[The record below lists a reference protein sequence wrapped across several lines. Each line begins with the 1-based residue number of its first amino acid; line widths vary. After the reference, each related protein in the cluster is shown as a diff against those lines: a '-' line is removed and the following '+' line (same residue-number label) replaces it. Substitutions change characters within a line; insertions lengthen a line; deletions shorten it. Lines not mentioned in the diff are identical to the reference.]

1 MAGETDELTTIET
14 DTEVDDWQR
23 HTKRRRVLGVVALV
37 VGGGLF
43 AYSWQQMDVNYGF
56 ILSSPTEFISLFRR
70 MWPPNVGY
78 ASEIV
83 GPLVET
89 VHIAVLGTIGALI
102 IAGPVALLSAR
113 NTTLNR
119 GTYFLGKLLIA
130 SSRSINTIIWALIF
144 VVIFGPGMLAGVVA
158 ISVRSVGFCAKLLA
172 EEIEEIDFGQVE
184 AATAVGAGSTKTLI
198 YAIVPQIKPTF
209 IGISTF
215 RWDINVRASTILG
228 FVGAGG
234 IGFELQSQ
242 VNSFAWHSVF
252 TILIAI
258 LLVVILSEL
267 VSAWARAKAR

>member
-1 MAGETDELTTIET
+1 MAGETEELTTIET
-14 DTEVDDWQR
+14 DREIDNWER
-23 HTKRRRVLGVVALV
+23 HSKRRRILGIISLI
-37 VGGGLF
+37 VGSGLF
-43 AYSWQQMDVNYGF
+43 AYSWQQMEVNYGF
-56 ILSSPTEFISLFRR
+56 ILSSPIEFLSLFGRV
-70 MWPPNVGY
+70 WPPNVNY

-83 GPLVET
+83 TPLVET

-102 IAGPVALLSAR
+102 IAVPVALLSAR

-119 GTYFLGKLLIA
+119 FTYFFGKLLIA

-144 VVIFGPGMLAGVVA
+144 VVIFGPGMLAGVIA

-198 YAIVPQIKPTF
+198 YAIVPQIKPAF

-242 VNSFAWHSVF
+242 VNSFAWHSVL